1 MWALVVAMLVPLL
14 IWWLKEQRELE
25 DHGADRLPT
34 IPAFRNPPLAS
45 LSTSPLFLRPTTTRY
60 IPANPS
66 SLRQNPTNFAIPLRY
81 FVRFA

>member
-1 MWALVVAMLVPLL
+1 MERMVLVVLTLL
-14 IWWLKEQRELE
+14 TVHYLPV
-25 DHGADRLPT
+25 DRLPT
-34 IPAFRNPPLAS
+34 IPALRNLPLAS